1 MTEKHIN
8 FDLSKTDNVASDVN
22 QLNERNIMCK
32 FCNTVIIW
40 QGTAIKKQ
48 HQVSICKMC
57 NCIGRFNQKQSQRVR
72 ANEHLLVC

>member
-48 HQVSICKMC
+48 HQVSIC
-57 NCIGRFNQKQSQRVR
+57 
-72 ANEHLLVC
+72 